1 MVNFFIFFF
10 YSTILIP
17 LPFTDARSV
26 HSTGSGRSSIDQD
39 ESVRIPIGSFP
50 DSPFFLKSDA
60 SGLYIST
67 ESITSTKPGSILSI
81 DSLRKKGYDSQLWTF
96 DPSNHRIVN
105 KMTKL
110 VLGVEHNSIKDGAY
124 VCQVASSTAQDKT
137 QAWTLSPE
145 GEVTL
150 KNDPSFVIGFKES
163 WFGNREGAHLHLQKK
178 LKGNQQQKFTVVMP
192 IFKKS
197 ETVKVEKRG
206 VFPEG
211 WFFVKSQAHG
221 LVLTVLET
229 GTIAA
234 EVEAAKLDTSNYSR
248 QLWKSE
254 NGYLVNK
261 ASEMVLDIRGGMCRY
276 HWATVS

>member
-1 MVNFFIFFF
+1 M
-10 YSTILIP
+10 
-17 LPFTDARSV
+17 A
-26 HSTGSGRSSIDQD
+26 
-39 ESVRIPIGSFP
+39 
-50 DSPFFLKSDA
+50 
-60 SGLYIST
+60 
-67 ESITSTKPGSILSI
+67 STKAGSILSI

-124 VCQVASSTAQDKT
+124 VCQMASSTTQDKS
-137 QAWTLSPE
+137 QAWMLSPE

-229 GTIAA
+229 GAIAA

-261 ASEMVLDIRGGMCRY
+261 ASEMVLDIRGGNVWISQTENRLMI
-276 HWATVS
+276 